1 MDQPESA
8 LVLDDAMFASA
19 REHWHQSNG
28 AASTSGQ
35 AGDYYGL
42 LGVSRVRLNLT

>member
-8 LVLDDAMFASA
+8 LVLDDAMFALA

-28 AASTSGQ
+28 TPSTSGQ

-42 LGVSRVRLNLT
+42 LGVSRVRQYLT